1 MLTASLFSH
10 ALRIALAILLDT
22 AALVLWNIGTR
33 SPLQLWAD
41 IRAGWRRPPVVA
53 RGVVRFLTGAGA
65 LVLGAMVIA
74 PLDVYGSFFAVGAL
88 IAAFVVEQLIGS
100 DLQFGRRPER

>member
-1 MLTASLFSH
+1 MTASLLSH

-22 AALVLWNIGTR
+22 ATLVLWNIGSR
-33 SPLQLWAD
+33 SPLRLWAD
-41 IRAGWRRPPVVA
+41 IRAGLRRPTVVV

-74 PLDVYGSFFAVGAL
+74 PLDAYGSFFAVGAL
-88 IAAFVVEQLIGS
+88 IVAFVVEQLIGS
-100 DLQFGRRPER
+100 DLQFRRRPER